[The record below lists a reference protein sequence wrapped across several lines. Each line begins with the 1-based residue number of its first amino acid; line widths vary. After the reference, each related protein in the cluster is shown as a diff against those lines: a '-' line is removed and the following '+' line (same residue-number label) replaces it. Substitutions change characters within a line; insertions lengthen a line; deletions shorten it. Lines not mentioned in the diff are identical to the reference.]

1 MKSYRTNCT
10 PRTKTVRDTSM
21 PINGSRMSDVAI
33 GKVFVPTTFL
43 RVEWMWLSLPGAVW
57 AISLIV
63 WLGTMWKSRRVSVP
77 LWRDNILPLLFILP
91 ENKKTAMGAQ
101 ENFGCSRTGHTSR
114 AEQMDVRLVESGE
127 RFVLVSN

>member
-1 MKSYRTNCT
+1 M
-10 PRTKTVRDTSM
+10 
-21 PINGSRMSDVAI
+21 
-33 GKVFVPTTFL
+33 
-43 RVEWMWLSLPGAVW
+43 
-57 AISLIV
+57 
-63 WLGTMWKSRRVSVP
+63 P